1 MKNMKKKIL
10 IITSS
15 IDCTVDYLI
24 EKYSSRLEFFRFDV
38 DVLEKY
44 EVSIGNDDFWR
55 VLDKGKNEYIK
66 KDDVFSIYYRK
77 PMFPDLKEYEE
88 AYHQMIQSDI
98 YAIIAGIVNSFE
110 GKVLSKP
117 YLLRKA
123 ENKVDQLIFAKK
135 NNWLIP
141 KSFIGNKTDS
151 QKDFLQ
157 KKSII
162 KPLTTGKVYN
172 GNVCE
177 IYQTNIFS
185 SPESCIDLTPIYLQE
200 YVEKQYEVRV
210 TIINENFFTIRID
223 TKDKVDWRRD
233 YENHVYSLI
242 DCPVDIR
249 QNCLEMLSYYNL
261 KFGAFDFIVTPN
273 NEWVFLE
280 LNPNGQWLWL
290 EKALNVSISKEII
303 AFLEE
308 IEYEKHN

>member
-1 MKNMKKKIL
+1 MKKKIL
-10 IITSS
+10 IVTSS

-24 EKYSSRLEFFRFDV
+24 EKYSSRLEFFRLNV
-38 DVLEKY
+38 DFLGKY
-44 EVSIGNDDFWR
+44 EVSIGSEAGWC
-55 VLDKGKNEYIK
+55 VLDKEKNEYIR
-66 KDDVFSIYYRK
+66 KDDIFSIYYRK
-77 PMFPDLKEYEE
+77 PMFPDLKEYEK

-123 ENKVDQLIFAKK
+123 ENKVDQIIFAQK
-135 NNWLIP
+135 NNWIIP
-141 KSFIGNKTDS
+141 KSFIGNRTVS
-151 QKDFLQ
+151 QMEYLQ

-172 GNVCE
+172 DKVCE
-177 IYQTNIFS
+177 IYQTNIFT
-185 SPESCIDLTPIYLQE
+185 SPESSIDLTPIYLQE
-200 YVEKQYEVRV
+200 YIDKQYEVRL
-210 TIINENFFTIRID
+210 TIMNQIFFTVRID
-223 TKDKVDWRRD
+223 TKNKVDWRKD

-242 DCPVDIR
+242 DCPIDI
-249 QNCLEMLSYYNL
+249 QQKCLEMLSYYKL

-290 EKALNVSISKEII
+290 EKALNINISKEII
-303 AFLEE
+303 NFLEE
-308 IEYEKHN
+308 TEYDN

>member
-1 MKNMKKKIL
+1 MKNKIL

-24 EKYSSRLEFFRFDV
+24 EKYSSRLDFFRLNV
-38 DVLEKY
+38 DFLMKY
-44 EVSIGNDDFWR
+44 EVSIGSESGWCI
-55 VLDKGKNEYIK
+55 LDKEKNEYIR
-66 KDDVFSIYYRK
+66 KDDIFSIYYRK

-123 ENKVDQLIFAKK
+123 ENKVDQLILAKK

-141 KSFIGNKTDS
+141 RSFIGNKTDS
-151 QKDFLQ
+151 QMDFLQ

-172 GNVCE
+172 GKVCE

-185 SPESCIDLTPIYLQE
+185 SPESSIDITPVYLQE
-200 YVEKQYEVRV
+200 YVEKQYEARITV
-210 TIINENFFTIRID
+210 INEKFFTVRID
-223 TKDKVDWRRD
+223 TKDKVDWRKD

-242 DCPVDIR
+242 DCPIDI
-249 QNCLEMLSYYNL
+249 QLNCLQMLSYYNL

-290 EKALNVSISKEII
+290 EKALNICISKEII
-303 AFLEE
+303 NFLEGN
-308 IEYEKHN
+308 EYDN